1 MSPRT
6 LYPSW
11 KKILFS
17 KRRWPEVSTA
27 SLHPPA
33 LQRITRSNVTTWWC
47 FSTSPWVYVC
57 VLVAQSCLTLCYPM
71 DCSPA
76 GSSIHGFLQARI
88 PEWVAIPFSRES
100 SWHGDRTCISCI
112 AGKFFTVWAIREG
125 NLRHTGWR
133 PGLTVG
139 PPGLLTNVQW
149 ALITSGH
156 FAGCMVLRVE
166 LCPLE
171 CLQFYL
177 QSLWMQPYL
186 KIGSSHVIKL
196 RWSHEGGR

>member
-1 MSPRT
+1 
-6 LYPSW
+6 
-11 KKILFS
+11 
-17 KRRWPEVSTA
+17 
-27 SLHPPA
+27 
-33 LQRITRSNVTTWWC
+33 
-47 FSTSPWVYVC
+47 
-57 VLVAQSCLTLCYPM
+57 M

-88 PEWVAIPFSRES
+88 PEWVAIPSSRES
-100 SWHGDRTCISCI
+100 SWHGNRTCISCI
-112 AGKFFTVWAIREG
+112 AGRFFTVWAIREG

-133 PGLTVG
+133 PGLTVS

-171 CLQFYL
+171 CFAVLTPVPVNATLFENRVFACDQVKMKSWGRAL
-177 QSLWMQPYL
+177 IQSDWLL
-186 KIGSSHVIKL
+186 IKGKFGHRKTSHT
-196 RWSHEGGR
+196 GRTPCGN